1 MAGNKIYVQGNYVD
15 VHDNEVVNLS
25 IDKAGTVK
33 VSKRQEERVQ
43 TDVPE
48 VLAKSELWERL
59 KQAGLIDYDGQPT
72 VSRPEA
78 ALMANMLAYRLN
90 ITNKWKMFEALW
102 HRNNMRGDY
111 NTAMEQKK
119 SLEFQDR
126 LKNIF
131 D

>member
-25 IDKAGTVK
+25 IDKAGTVN

-59 KQAGLIDYDGQPT
+59 KQAGLIDDDGLREGTVVEIVLRQPDGT
-72 VSRPEA
+72 A
-78 ALMANMLAYRLN
+78 TKANMRLN
-90 ITNKWKMFEALW
+90 EHDVKTLK
-102 HRNNMRGDY
+102 
-111 NTAMEQKK
+111 
-119 SLEFQDR
+119 R
-126 LKNIF
+126 LRQILYPE